1 MNNQRGYI
9 DLNLVP
15 IFWLAGIGLLALI
28 IGIPYGIYWLLEHV
42 EVIVK

>member
-15 IFWLAGIGLLALI
+15 VFWLAGIGLLALI
-28 IGIPYGIYWLLEHV
+28 IGIPYGIYWLFAHI
-42 EVIVK
+42 EVILK